1 METEPS
7 DQPDIQEALNA
18 FIQTGSMEEA
28 QEIIQQYPVL
38 LSDQADLLFS
48 SIIQSA
54 RKQGHEI
61 TAQALDERRDFIRNV
76 RTVLSEKEDVKI
88 HNSLT

>member
-28 QEIIQQYPVL
+28 QKIIQQYPAL